1 MKMNELMI
9 YQVFP
14 LRALTDGQPSHG
26 ILEMID
32 WIPHIKK
39 LGMNAVYFSPV
50 FSSSDHGYDTKD
62 YQKIDERL
70 GTNEDFK
77 KMCDAMHE
85 EGIQVILDGVF
96 NHVGREFFAFED
108 VREKKWDSPYKDW
121 FYINFDGNSCYDDG
135 FWYEGWEGHFELVKL
150 NLDNEQVRN
159 YLLESVGIWIDKLGI
174 DGLRLDVAY
183 MLNRNFMKVLVDFVH
198 SKKPEFLMIGE
209 MLHGDYTQLVNPE
222 LLDSVTN
229 YECYKGLYSS
239 HNTKNYFEIAYSFNR
254 QFGNDGIYKNLTLY
268 NFVDNHDVN
277 RLASTLNDK
286 NDLFNTYTML
296 YTMPGIP
303 SIYYGSEMGIE
314 GMKKNGSD
322 AALRPCIEL
331 DKQIQNTKLTKHIEK
346 LGLFKQ
352 SLPVLSFGDYQQ
364 VYLTNEQFVFSRT
377 YLQQHFYAAFNT
389 SEYDVEIHFTCKEK
403 TLLNLWDDTIYNP
416 ENDTLTLFIPSKSSL
431 LLINDKHSDV
441 QKTTNQNNTK
451 PSQITSIPIGL
462 YEHFKGKQYRVLHIA
477 KHSETEEAYVV
488 YQQMYGNKEIWI
500 RPLSMF
506 IETIDKNGEKIPRFK
521 YIGE

>member
-183 MLNRNFMKVLVDFVH
+183 K
-198 SKKPEFLMIGE
+198 
-209 MLHGDYTQLVNPE
+209 
-222 LLDSVTN
+222 
-229 YECYKGLYSS
+229 CYKGLYSS
-239 HNTKNYFEIAYSFNR
+239 FNTHNMHEIGYSLNR
-254 QFGNDGIYKNLTLY
+254 QFGPEEWTLYKGLPLY
-268 NFVDNHDVN
+268 NFVDNHDVE
-277 RLASTLNDK
+277 RIASQLEDK
-286 NDLFNTYTML
+286 EHLPLIYAMEFA
-296 YTMPGIP
+296 MPGVP
-303 SIYYGSEMGIE
+303 GVYYGSEWGME
-314 GMKKNGSD
+314 GKKEQGSD
-322 AALRPCIEL
+322 DSLRPRIHKEDLVENEL
-331 DKQIQNTKLTKHIEK
+331 TNYIAQLAKVRAGSPALKYGDYLQLAIAPDVLVFQRRTNEDRIIFAMNCGDGEFTAHFDAQAGCGIDLITGDSVDFGGGLTIQGKTAMIIRTEEV
-346 LGLFKQ
+346 
-352 SLPVLSFGDYQQ
+352 SLP
-364 VYLTNEQFVFSRT
+364 
-377 YLQQHFYAAFNT
+377 
-389 SEYDVEIHFTCKEK
+389 
-403 TLLNLWDDTIYNP
+403 
-416 ENDTLTLFIPSKSSL
+416 
-431 LLINDKHSDV
+431 
-441 QKTTNQNNTK
+441 
-451 PSQITSIPIGL
+451 
-462 YEHFKGKQYRVLHIA
+462 
-477 KHSETEEAYVV
+477 
-488 YQQMYGNKEIWI
+488 
-500 RPLSMF
+500 
-506 IETIDKNGEKIPRFK
+506 
-521 YIGE
+521 

>member
-62 YQKIDERL
+62 YQLIDERL

-77 KMCDAMHE
+77 TMCNAMHK

-108 VREKKWDSPYKDW
+108 VKEKKWDSPYKDW

-159 YLLESVGIWIDKLGI
+159 YLLESVGKWMDELGI

-183 MLNRNFMKVLVDFVH
+183 MLNRNFMKALVDFVH
-198 SKKPEFLMIGE
+198 SKNPEFIMIGE
-209 MLHGDYTQLVNPE
+209 MLHGDYTQLVNPD

-239 HNTKNYFEIAYSFNR
+239 FNTHNMHEIGYSLNR
-254 QFGNDGIYKNLTLY
+254 QFGPEEWTLYKGLPLY
-268 NFVDNHDVN
+268 NFVDNHDVE
-277 RLASTLNDK
+277 RVASILEDK
-286 NDLFNTYTML
+286 NQLPLIYTML
-296 YTMPGIP
+296 FTMPGIP
-303 SIYYGSEMGIE
+303 CIYYGSEWGME
-314 GMKKNGSD
+314 GTKNWND
-322 AALRPCIEL
+322 TDLRPEIKVFEWNEL
-331 DKQIQNTKLTKHIEK
+331 TDTIQKLIHLKHNH
-346 LGLFKQ
+346 
-352 SLPVLSFGDYQQ
+352 SALSYGDYTQIGITNTACIYQ
-364 VYLTNEQFVFSRT
+364 RQDEKECLWICMNMKSVVQTLGFNGQGNFIDMETNEELYIHNALEFKP
-377 YLQQHFYAAFNT
+377 Y
-389 SEYDVEIHFTCKEK
+389 EIRILKK
-403 TLLNLWDDTIYNP
+403 V
-416 ENDTLTLFIPSKSSL
+416 S
-431 LLINDKHSDV
+431 
-441 QKTTNQNNTK
+441 
-451 PSQITSIPIGL
+451 
-462 YEHFKGKQYRVLHIA
+462 
-477 KHSETEEAYVV
+477 
-488 YQQMYGNKEIWI
+488 
-500 RPLSMF
+500 
-506 IETIDKNGEKIPRFK
+506 
-521 YIGE
+521 

>member
-239 HNTKNYFEIAYSFNR
+239 FNTHNMHEIGYSLNR
-254 QFGNDGIYKNLTLY
+254 QFGPEEWTLYKGLPLY
-268 NFVDNHDVN
+268 NFVDNHDVS
-277 RLASTLNDK
+277 RIATILEDK
-286 NDLFNTYTML
+286 QQLPVIYGLLFG
-296 YTMPGIP
+296 MPGVP
-303 SIYYGSEMGIE
+303 SIYYGSEWGIE
-314 GMKKNGSD
+314 GKKQGRDEEIRPRLEKPEWNELSD
-322 AALRPCIEL
+322 AIAAYAKAHHTHPALYNGGYANLLVR
-331 DKQIQNTKLTKHIEK
+331 DKQLIFERSCDEERVIVAINADSNTFHADFNARSG
-346 LGLFKQ
+346 LGTDLVTGETVDFG
-352 SLPVLSFGDYQQ
+352 SGMDLPPYSVAYW
-364 VYLTNEQFVFSRT
+364 
-377 YLQQHFYAAFNT
+377 
-389 SEYDVEIHFTCKEK
+389 K
-403 TLLNLWDDTIYNP
+403 TEVI
-416 ENDTLTLFIPSKSSL
+416 
-431 LLINDKHSDV
+431 
-441 QKTTNQNNTK
+441 
-451 PSQITSIPIGL
+451 
-462 YEHFKGKQYRVLHIA
+462 
-477 KHSETEEAYVV
+477 
-488 YQQMYGNKEIWI
+488 
-500 RPLSMF
+500 
-506 IETIDKNGEKIPRFK
+506 
-521 YIGE
+521 

>member
-1 MKMNELMI
+1 MNELMI
-9 YQVFP
+9 YQVFS

-159 YLLESVGIWIDKLGI
+159 YLLESVGMWIDKLGI

-239 HNTKNYFEIAYSFNR
+239 FNTHNMHETGYSLNR
-254 QFGNDGIYKNLTLY
+254 QFGPEEWTRYKGKHFLS
-268 NFVDNHDVN
+268 FVDNHDVTRVASILTN
-277 RLASTLNDK
+277 KNHLPLIYALA
-286 NDLFNTYTML
+286 FG
-296 YTMPGIP
+296 MPGIP
-303 SIYYGSEMGIE
+303 CVYYGSEWGAE
-314 GMKKNGSD
+314 GRKEEGDPS
-322 AALRPCIEL
+322 LRLSYEKPEWNEL
-331 DKQIQNTKLTKHIEK
+331 TDWISKLAEAK
-346 LGLFKQ
+346 
-352 SLPVLSFGDYQQ
+352 
-364 VYLTNEQFVFSRT
+364 
-377 YLQQHFYAAFNT
+377 
-389 SEYDVEIHFTCKEK
+389 
-403 TLLNLWDDTIYNP
+403 
-416 ENDTLTLFIPSKSSL
+416 
-431 LLINDKHSDV
+431 
-441 QKTTNQNNTK
+441 
-451 PSQITSIPIGL
+451 
-462 YEHFKGKQYRVLHIA
+462 
-477 KHSETEEAYVV
+477 KHSEALNYGGFRSVV
-488 YQQMYGNKEIWI
+488 LTNHQCIFERRSEHERVLVAINASDQPYTAHFDAGCGTAQDLITGQPHDFGGGSELPPYSAAFWKMEH
-500 RPLSMF
+500 
-506 IETIDKNGEKIPRFK
+506 
-521 YIGE
+521 

>member
-1 MKMNELMI
+1 MNELMI

-209 MLHGDYTQLVNPE
+209 MLHGDYNTIVGNECLH
-222 LLDSVTN
+222 SATN

-239 HNTKNYFEIAYSFNR
+239 FNSMNMFEIAHSIER
-254 QFGNDGIYKNLTLY
+254 QFGKEPWCLY
-268 NFVDNHDVN
+268 TGKHLLKFVDNHDVS
-277 RLASTLNDK
+277 RIASTLTNK
-286 NDLFNTYTML
+286 AHLPLIYALMFG
-296 YTMPGIP
+296 MPGIP
-303 SIYYGSEMGIE
+303 CIYYGSEWGCE
-314 GMKKNGSD
+314 AVKGSGND
-322 AALRPCIEL
+322 NILRPAFDKPEYNEL
-331 DKQIQNTKLTKHIEK
+331 TDTISS
-346 LGLFKQ
+346 LGQ
-352 SLPVLSFGDYQQ
+352 MYHNSRALSYGDYTKK
-364 VYLTNEQFVFSRT
+364 VLTNRQYVFKREADGEKV
-377 YLQQHFYAAFNT
+377 LVAINADEN
-389 SEYDVEIHFTCKEK
+389 EYTAYFDTECADA
-403 TLLNLWDDTIYNP
+403 LNL
-416 ENDTLTLFIPSKSSL
+416 
-431 LLINDKHSDV
+431 
-441 QKTTNQNNTK
+441 
-451 PSQITSIPIGL
+451 IT
-462 YEHFKGKQYRVLHIA
+462 GKKEDLSGKIVLPPYSFRFYRC
-477 KHSETEEAYVV
+477 
-488 YQQMYGNKEIWI
+488 M
-500 RPLSMF
+500 
-506 IETIDKNGEKIPRFK
+506 
-521 YIGE
+521 